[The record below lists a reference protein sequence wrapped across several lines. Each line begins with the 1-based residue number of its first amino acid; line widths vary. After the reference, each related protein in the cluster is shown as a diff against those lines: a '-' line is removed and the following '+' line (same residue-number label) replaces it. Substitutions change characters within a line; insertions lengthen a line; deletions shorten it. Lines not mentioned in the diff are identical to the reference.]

1 MTLKEL
7 RGIVS
12 ALETAHSTSRTIA
25 TPRTRPPGLFIK
37 AVGADT
43 AAQCVAAMV
52 RRFSWDGRIS
62 RYAREWASGVALT
75 AEWERRVDDV
85 YTNSIHMAHL
95 SQIAETMPKELEYI
109 AAEEAEQ

>member
-12 ALETAHSTSRTIA
+12 ALETAHSTSRDNSN
-25 TPRTRPPGLFIK
+25 TPNETARLFIK

-95 SQIAETMPKELEYI
+95 SPDCRDHAQRIRVHRSRG
-109 AAEEAEQ
+109 AEQ

>member
-12 ALETAHSTSRTIA
+12 ALETAHRTSRDNSN
-25 TPRTRPPGLFIK
+25 TPNETARLFIK

-52 RRFSWDGRIS
+52 RRCSWDGRIS

-95 SQIAETMPKELEYI
+95 SQIVEAMPKELEYI

>member
-12 ALETAHSTSRTIA
+12 ALETAHSTSRDNSN
-25 TPRTRPPGLFIK
+25 TPNETARLFIK
-37 AVGADT
+37 AVGADV
-43 AAQCVAAMV
+43 ASQCVAAMV

-95 SQIAETMPKELEYI
+95 SQIVEAMPKELEYI